1 MILGFDP
8 IDRNELKVVLFDG
21 IRCHSPLAISFLFRV
36 KFKNSYLCLLGTKWM
51 KSTTEVI
58 RSKWI
63 TLEHRGVAFP
73 PEYSP
78 RGISILIAGEKLSL
92 NQEQE
97 ELVYAWAKKKDT
109 HYIRDPIFQS
119 NFLTDFKKLL
129 PQKFLDVSSISDFD
143 FSEAFVLVEQ
153 EKRIK
158 EAEMERIRNL
168 PKDEK
173 KKIRLAKKS
182 ELDRLKGLY
191 GKALVD
197 GIEVD
202 VANWL
207 VEPPGLFMG
216 RGQHPLR
223 GRWKPRITPIDIILN
238 LGEDAPAPEGN
249 WKGIVHDH
257 TSTWLATWIERLTDK
272 RKYVW
277 LHDSSSLRQNSD
289 KEKYDK
295 ANKLEKHISRVQREI
310 ISRML
315 KSKDLNQRKISTVC
329 YLIFK
334 LAMRVGDEKDPE
346 EADTVG
352 ASTLRVEHITF
363 KENDS
368 GKYIEFN
375 FLGKDSVPWQKTIK
389 VESADTMGLYNN
401 IKMLTKGKNRN
412 SQIFD
417 GITSSKV
424 NAFLRSIDN
433 KNLPGLTAKVFRTYI
448 TTNVV
453 RETLANPPFNR
464 VNKNSSEAEKIYA
477 VKIANLKAAITCNHK
492 KGIDPKNPAST
503 KALEKFK
510 DSIVKK
516 EETIKRLRSDL
527 IEGRWKTDIQK
538 NRIEDRIERL
548 EMQLKLQKETRDYN
562 LGTSLRNYIDP
573 RVVVAWL
580 MHVNLDWKKVYTAT
594 LQRKFRWVEDYS
606 RDELTAYYPF
616 QKQFRGEEEMKV
628 VVSEET
634 KVAS

>member
-1 MILGFDP
+1 MIFGVIAPWLLG
-8 IDRNELKVVLFDG
+8 
-21 IRCHSPLAISFLFRV
+21 FLFRV
-36 KFKNSYLCLLGTKWM
+36 KFKNSHLCLLGTKWM
-51 KSTTEVI
+51 KSTPEV
-58 RSKWI
+58 
-63 TLEHRGVAFP
+63 RGVAFP
-73 PEYSP
+73 PEYHP

-119 NFLTDFKKLL
+119 NFLIDFKKLL

-153 EKRIK
+153 EKRMK

-197 GIEVD
+197 EIEVD

-223 GRWKPRITPIDIILN
+223 GRWKPRITPNDIILN

-257 TSTWLATWIERLTDK
+257 TSTWLATWIEKLTGK

-277 LHDSSSLRQNSD
+277 LHDSSSLRQDSD

-295 ANKLEKHISRVQREI
+295 AKKLEKHIGRAQREI
-310 ISRML
+310 INRML

-363 KENDS
+363 REKHS
-368 GKYIEFN
+368 GGRHVEFN
-375 FLGKDSVPWQKTIK
+375 FLGKDSVPWQKTIR
-389 VESADTMGLYNN
+389 VESEDTRGLYDNL
-401 IKMLTKGKNRN
+401 KMLMAGKDKS

-417 GITSSKV
+417 GITSNKV
-424 NAFLRSIDN
+424 NSFLRSIDN
-433 KNLPGLTAKVFRTYI
+433 RNLPGLTAKVFRTFI

-453 RETLANPPFNR
+453 KETLASPPFNK
-464 VNKNSSEAEKIYA
+464 VNRNSSEAKKIYA

-492 KGIDPKNPAST
+492 KGIDPKNPASM

-510 DSIVKK
+510 DSIIRK

-527 IEGRWKTDIQK
+527 VEGRWKTEIQK
-538 NRIEDRIERL
+538 KRIGDRLERI
-548 EMQLKLQKETRDYN
+548 EMQLKLQQETRDYN

-573 RVVVAWL
+573 RVVAAWL
-580 MHVNLDWKKVYTAT
+580 MHVNLDWKRVYTAT
-594 LQRKFRWVEDYS
+594 LQKKFKWVEEYN
-606 RDELTAYYPF
+606 RDELKAFYPY
-616 QKQFRGEEEMKV
+616 QSQASKEELKV
-628 VVSEET
+628 VVSED
-634 KVAS
+634 A